1 MMPSPKAMN
10 PSVFI
15 IAGSALFLVPALRAQ
30 QSGPAP
36 SSSPADAAVDVTKLP
51 RSGRIKDKELPQISV
66 IDKLLAVEAALGARL
81 NRTTEAQW
89 TRDYNELYQRF
100 RKDGTPARIRGE
112 GTSASCNALALGV
125 KACDAVMALKARN
138 IEALKDASDQVEEL
152 ARKLGVTQ
160 GEMSM
165 ADTVKFYANRGQWY
179 NAFLALGRLQRDV
192 LNYLRSNPEK
202 IDLAALTIVGGWL
215 QGGRCVTHVVDRH
228 YDEAVSNVLREQ
240 RLVSLIIGNMEKLAP
255 VHLNEP
261 LVAEIMKTLPE
272 IYKRVDV
279 GLRDPVSHEN
289 VLWLHQTFDHL
300 VDKIMT
306 SEKAVDSVPEG
317 EGESAAAVPPSGQ
330 PAGGAAAMQPALP
343 ASGAPAPATGPVS
356 PPVSSGQSSSSP
368 IQGAQAKADVRAAGG
383 ATPGIVAR
391 PADGKPGGRS
401 GWLTVGGVLALAVGL
416 LIVLRRK
423 GTR

>member
-1 MMPSPKAMN
+1 MMPSLMAMN
-10 PSVFI
+10 PSVI
-15 IAGSALFLVPALRAQ
+15 VIAGSVLFLAPALRAQ
-30 QSGPAP
+30 QAGPAP
-36 SSSPADAAVDVTKLP
+36 TSPSADSAVDVTKLP
-51 RSGRIKDKELPQISV
+51 KSGRIKNKELPQISV

-100 RKDGTPARIRGE
+100 RKDGAPARIRGE

-152 ARKLGVTQ
+152 ARKLGVSQ

-202 IDLAALTIVGGWL
+202 TDLAVLTIVGGWL
-215 QGGRCVTHVVDRH
+215 QGGRCVTHVVDQH

-240 RLVSLIIGNMEKLAP
+240 RLVGLIIENMEKLAP
-255 VHLNEP
+255 VHLNET
-261 LVAEIMKTLPE
+261 LVSEIMKTLPE

-279 GLRDPVSHEN
+279 GLRDPVSHDS
-289 VLWLHQTFDHL
+289 VLWLHQTFDRL
-300 VDKIMT
+300 VYTIMT
-306 SEKAVDSVPEG
+306 SEKAIDSVPEG
-317 EGESAAAVPPSGQ
+317 QGQSAAVVPSSGR
-330 PAGGAAAMQPALP
+330 PAGGASALPSLPAL
-343 ASGAPAPATGPVS
+343 SAPLSVPGPVS
-356 PPVSSGQSSSSP
+356 MPVSSGQSSPSSV
-368 IQGAQAKADVRAAGG
+368 QGEQAKPDVRAATG
-383 ATPGIVAR
+383 AAPDIVER
-391 PADGKPGGRS
+391 PADGKTAGRS

-416 LIVLRRK
+416 VYVLRRK